1 MSFSLVPAQQAQP
14 ASFSHVPTPA
24 RSPAGFSLSVTP
36 SRQSSA
42 NLALPTGAAATGTT
56 SVSDLIPSSS
66 AAGEAAPTPPP
77 AEMAAAFPLLSNLVG
92 AEMLSLAKA
101 GLTNLVKGRL
111 NDFQGNNTNLNTNV
125 GKLEELA
132 KLLLGL
138 TGPTDA
144 SASNQISKLVKS
156 VLDDVIGGGRSSPSN
171 IK

>member
-1 MSFSLVPAQQAQP
+1 
-14 ASFSHVPTPA
+14 
-24 RSPAGFSLSVTP
+24 
-36 SRQSSA
+36 
-42 NLALPTGAAATGTT
+42 
-56 SVSDLIPSSS
+56 
-66 AAGEAAPTPPP
+66 AGEAAPTPPP

-171 IK
+171 IKTGGSGSNEFHIYFHIVPPP